1 MRSLPHTKLSRVRLG
16 GTAAILAG
24 LCYGAAGYLDRPG
37 ISGYIDAVLSVLS
50 LAVPALFLRGLLGL
64 RTQLPPATQTDFAS
78 SAGVAGFVM
87 GCLGAVLGCFGAVP
101 GAVGALSFLGAVP
114 GTVGA
119 LNLTAMAMTEWWVLL
134 FVGLP
139 LMGLAAFLKGG
150 RRLLGAVVSLSAA
163 LGWVSLLT
171 DPAFSGVLLPVR
183 SIHVAFA
190 AAFCLSTVVWGA
202 VLMVPHENR

>member
-1 MRSLPHTKLSRVRLG
+1 MRSVPRTKLSRVRLG

-37 ISGYIDAVLSVLS
+37 ISGYIDALVSVLSV
-50 LAVPALFLRGLLGL
+50 AVPALFLWGLLGL

-78 SAGVAGFVM
+78 SAGVMGFVL
-87 GCLGAVLGCFGAVP
+87 GCLGAVLG
-101 GAVGALSFLGAVP
+101 AVGTLRLKE
-114 GTVGA
+114 
-119 LNLTAMAMTEWWVLL
+119 MAITEWWWVLL
-134 FVGLP
+134 LVGLA

-150 RRLLGAVVSLSAA
+150 RRLLGAVVSISAA

-171 DPAFSGVLLPVR
+171 DPAFSGVLVPMR
-183 SIHVAFA
+183 SVHVAFA